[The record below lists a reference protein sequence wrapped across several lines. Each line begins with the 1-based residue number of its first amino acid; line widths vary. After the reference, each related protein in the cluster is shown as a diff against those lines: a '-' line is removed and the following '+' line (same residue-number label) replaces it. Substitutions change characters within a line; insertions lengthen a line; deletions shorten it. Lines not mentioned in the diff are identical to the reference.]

1 LLYNYLLGDSKESL
15 TGHGENVLVNIL
27 LLNGVERNV
36 IDQLVQE
43 VQNSLEN
50 PVILNVAVNAA
61 LNNINPPPNNKNENK
76 EK

>member
-1 LLYNYLLGDSKESL
+1 MLYNYLLGDSKESL

>member
-1 LLYNYLLGDSKESL
+1 M
-15 TGHGENVLVNIL
+15 GHGENVFINIL

-43 VQNSLEN
+43 AQNALEN
-50 PVILNVAVNAA
+50 PAILNVAVNAA
-61 LNNINPPPNNKNENK
+61 LNNINPPQNNENK

>member
-1 LLYNYLLGDSKESL
+1 MLYNYLLGDSKESL
-15 TGHGENVLVNIL
+15 TGHGENILINIL

-43 VQNSLEN
+43 AQNALEN
-50 PVILNVAVNAA
+50 PAILNVAVNAA
-61 LNNINPPPNNKNENK
+61 LNNINPPQNNENK